1 MKQSADPS
9 TQHTG
14 GAMPGAVELISA
26 PLRLAIAIALLI
38 TGGGV
43 AWACLARI
51 PVYVNGTAYMIRLGD
66 IGALTALTDG
76 PIHYQFSAS
85 QLIRKP
91 LFARLY
97 ALTQS
102 PKALSGEQVT
112 TLSRELLK
120 TRPEGPHLE
129 VNNTYPGLVPQGQLL
144 AWIDSPLDRN
154 SLESRLQSY
163 DQANRN
169 RNNQQAELITLNK
182 KIDLKLKLLKQ
193 QLESE
198 TDYLDD
204 INDLF
209 KIRYASRANVL
220 AQKSKVDGIK
230 AAIISEQ
237 QELTVNAQKVIEAQ
251 ATLQQAV
258 IDLQAELNNYVTRSF
273 IFAPSPLY
281 IVDITQP
288 QSGLARN
295 LDNVLHISR
304 EKLNSLPAHVPGFLN
319 QSDVEQVAAGMEVM
333 LTPVGMDR
341 AQFGGIIGTVED
353 VSRLPSNLDQIA
365 ERSGSLAIAQ
375 EVTSMIPDP
384 VRVDLRL
391 QRNPQD
397 REPNHRGFRWS
408 SPGSPPFAIG
418 VGGQM
423 SLQITTQRIR
433 PISLLIPFVLKV
445 TGASPPV
452 IPPQHSR
459 SYQPTPPASR

>member
-1 MKQSADPS
+1 
-9 TQHTG
+9 
-14 GAMPGAVELISA
+14 
-26 PLRLAIAIALLI
+26 
-38 TGGGV
+38 
-43 AWACLARI
+43 
-51 PVYVNGTAYMIRLGD
+51 
-66 IGALTALTDG
+66 
-76 PIHYQFSAS
+76 
-85 QLIRKP
+85 
-91 LFARLY
+91 
-97 ALTQS
+97 
-102 PKALSGEQVT
+102 
-112 TLSRELLK
+112 
-120 TRPEGPHLE
+120 
-129 VNNTYPGLVPQGQLL
+129 
-144 AWIDSPLDRN
+144 
-154 SLESRLQSY
+154 
-163 DQANRN
+163 
-169 RNNQQAELITLNK
+169 
-182 KIDLKLKLLKQ
+182 
-193 QLESE
+193 
-198 TDYLDD
+198 
-204 INDLF
+204 
-209 KIRYASRANVL
+209 
-220 AQKSKVDGIK
+220 
-230 AAIISEQ
+230 
-237 QELTVNAQKVIEAQ
+237 
-251 ATLQQAV
+251 
-258 IDLQAELNNYVTRSF
+258 VTRSF

-445 TGASPPV
+445 TGASPPL